1 MVGRRVEYGSWGR
14 SRPERD
20 ATAPVRRITLQMVD
34 NHGDAVLIRAA
45 CGGDH
50 DAAAALFRRHWQ
62 SAWRV
67 AYGITG
73 RRAMADDIA
82 ADAFDRRR
90 PFTPW
95 RHRIVVNRALDLLR
109 AERRLVGGELGPER
123 AAEPE
128 LDGGD
133 AELLD
138 AVQALPLQRR
148 AVIILR
154 YGVGMT
160 PTEIARILDLPIGT
174 VNSRLARALEQLR
187 GEYEGCDAERA

>member
-1 MVGRRVEYGSWGR
+1 
-14 SRPERD
+14 
-20 ATAPVRRITLQMVD
+20 
-34 NHGDAVLIRAA
+34 
-45 CGGDH
+45 
-50 DAAAALFRRHWQ
+50 
-62 SAWRV
+62 
-67 AYGITG
+67 
-73 RRAMADDIA
+73 MADDIA
-82 ADAFDRRR
+82 ADAFERAFSALNRFDRRR
-90 PFTPW
+90 PFAPW
-95 RHRIVVNRALDLLR
+95 LHRIVVNRALDLLR

-123 AAEPE
+123 VAEPE

-138 AVQALPLQRR
+138 AVQALSLQRR

-187 GEYEGCDAERA
+187 GDYEGCDAGRA

>member
-1 MVGRRVEYGSWGR
+1 
-14 SRPERD
+14 
-20 ATAPVRRITLQMVD
+20 MVD
-34 NHGDAVLIRAA
+34 NHRDAVLIRAA
-45 CGGDH
+45 CGGDR

-62 SAWRV
+62 PAWRV

-82 ADAFDRRR
+82 ADAFERAFGALGRFDRRR
-90 PFTPW
+90 PFAPW
-95 RHRIVVNRALDLLR
+95 LHRIVVNRALDLLR
-109 AERRLVGGELGPER
+109 AERRLVGGELGPEL

-128 LDGGD
+128 LESGD
-133 AELLD
+133 LDLLD

-148 AVIILR
+148 AVVILR

-160 PTEIARILDLPIGT
+160 PSEIAGVLGLPTGT

-187 GEYEGCDAERA
+187 PDFEVSDAERT